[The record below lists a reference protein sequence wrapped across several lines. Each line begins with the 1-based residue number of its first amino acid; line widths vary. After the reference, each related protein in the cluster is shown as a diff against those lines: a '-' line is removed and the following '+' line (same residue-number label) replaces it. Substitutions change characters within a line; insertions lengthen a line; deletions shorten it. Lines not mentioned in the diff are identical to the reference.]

1 MKYLLLV
8 LLSLGL
14 NAELDLTIPEQPA
27 VYVPLKQF
35 SLNLGDYNEPP
46 TRNQMIFYWTINALD
61 VYTTYK
67 GVKKPDIYELN
78 PLLPKKPKLQEL
90 LLQKA
95 IINGYIAKNSSKDY
109 ITLVNTT
116 TTLIV
121 LHNYH
126 IEK

>member
-1 MKYLLLV
+1 MKYLLV